1 MRFPGI
7 PRPRP
12 RPLILCVHR
21 RRPRCSSGRCRRLAA
36 VHGPL
41 TAHSP
46 AGDGPAIPP
55 TAAVRLRTAGVPPR
69 CGKVKRPAS
78 STVNLPVSRPLSCC
92 RASTP
97 CSARRP
103 RGVQTRSFDVPHG
116 PLAAVSRYEGLQYP
130 AAAEWHT
137 RGLMFASRPRSPPTA
152 PTSHRP
158 EHWLEAL
165 THTVVTWGP
174 IGAHAAHRSGADT
187 CIKGSN
193 AAVRSAESASGS
205 TTRASCQSSS
215 CPEKDRAQPQPR

>member
-174 IGAHAAHRSGADT
+174 LGRTRLTGREPTHALRARTPLLGAQRARR
-187 CIKGSN
+187 
-193 AAVRSAESASGS
+193 VPL
-205 TTRASCQSSS
+205 RASCQSSS